1 MVKLFRLAPWL
12 MALALLRVLFS
23 HWRDLDKK
31 DRVQARKA
39 ILQSKG
45 MVHSMSREE
54 RQHLNRLARQ
64 VHGKKLA
71 YDLAAAAAPFPTP
84 KLFKKSKQAKKR

>member
-1 MVKLFRLAPWL
+1 ML
-12 MALALLRVLFS
+12 ALALLRVLFS
-23 HWRDLDKK
+23 HWRDLGKS
-31 DRVQARKA
+31 DRAQARKS

-84 KLFKKSKQAKKR
+84 KLFKKSKKKK